1 MRERADGRACEV
13 CQRTLL
19 PGEPFT
25 FFDDPERRRF
35 RRPVCPLCQRRAVA
49 RGWQRTGERPPGEGQ
64 PAA

>member
-1 MRERADGRACEV
+1 V